1 MRSNLQQQENGDL
14 EENEEIEYEA
24 HENEGEEGRRINRGG
39 NLIVIGH
46 RKVAVIVKLE
56 KVVLS

>member
-24 HENEGEEGRRINRGG
+24 HENEGEDDEEEGESTEEEI
-39 NLIVIGH
+39 
-46 RKVAVIVKLE
+46 
-56 KVVLS
+56 